1 MDNNNY
7 KSFKPTIWSKFI
19 EQTLGKYTVFEND
32 CNYRF
37 KGEVGKGKTVKILG
51 VTRPSIGDY
60 TGEKIADPE
69 VFDGVEQELKIDQAK
84 YFNFMIDDVDEAQSV
99 EGVME
104 AFIDEA
110 SKAMAECRDSYIAE
124 IIAKG
129 ADEDMVS
136 EYTLAGMD
144 KTAVKAAID
153 KGIQKLWENGVS
165 QKDDITI
172 YLNPAMYLLFQEYI
186 TETKTDNDEAIAT
199 GILGNYAGAKVK
211 MSNNFYNEEGTEY
224 LFIKTKKAVAFASG
238 IDETEAYRPEGL
250 FSDAVKG
257 LNTYGGKVIRPREM
271 YVIKVA

>member
-1 MDNNNY
+1 MSNNY

-136 EYTLAGMD
+136 EYTFADMD
-144 KTAVKAAID
+144 KTEVKAAID

-186 TETKTDNDEAIAT
+186 TETKTDNDEAIAS

>member
-1 MDNNNY
+1 MSNNY

-51 VTRPSIGDY
+51 VTRPTIGDY
-60 TGEKIADPE
+60 TGEKIAEPE

-110 SKAMAECRDSYIAE
+110 SKAMAESRDSYIAE

-136 EYTLAGMD
+136 EEYTLAGMD
-144 KTAVKAAID
+144 KLAVKAAID

-172 YLNPAMYLLFQEYI
+172 YLNPAMYLLFQEYV
-186 TETKTDNDEAIAT
+186 TETKTDNDEAIAS

>member
-1 MDNNNY
+1 MAY
-7 KSFKPTIWSKFI
+7 SKFKATIWSKFI

-51 VTRPSIGDY
+51 VTRPTIGDY
-60 TGEKIADPE
+60 TGAEIDDPE

-104 AFIDEA
+104 AFIEEA
-110 SKAMAECRDSYIAE
+110 SKAMAECRDSYIAQL
-124 IIAKG
+124 IAEG
-129 ADEDMVS
+129 VEEDMVS

-186 TETKTDNDEAIAT
+186 TETKTDNDKAIET

-211 MSNNFYNEEGTEY
+211 MSNNFFKDEDGAEH

-238 IDETEAYRPEGL
+238 IDETEAYRPEHR
-250 FSDAVKG
+250 FSDAIKG

>member
-1 MDNNNY
+1 MSNNY

-136 EYTLAGMD
+136 EYTLADMD

-186 TETKTDNDEAIAT
+186 TETKTDNNEAIET

>member
-1 MDNNNY
+1 MSNNY

-19 EQTLGKYTVFEND
+19 EQTLGKYTVFEDD

-51 VTRPSIGDY
+51 VTRPTIGDY
-60 TGEKIADPE
+60 TGERIADPE

-129 ADEDMVS
+129 VDDDMVS
-136 EYTLAGMD
+136 EYTLADMD

-186 TETKTDNDEAIAT
+186 TETKTDNDQAIAS

-211 MSNNFYNEEGTEY
+211 MSNNFYNEDGTEY